1 VRYYEA
7 DECTFQILRRS
18 LMTKNRWTLR
28 LVIILA
34 LVASFLLSA
43 YAPISGDP
51 TVPASDLVRLVVR
64 NKYDKPLALR
74 LQAPGAYYYLQVEGE
89 STATYTV
96 LRGDY
101 DYTLWGCGAT
111 SSGTMDL
118 NKNRTLIMP
127 ICGGGVTNVPQN
139 GKKLDLSTLIK
150 IVPVTI
156 ENALDTHVLVIFTGA
171 STYVFTFDKGQKKDY
186 TIARGSYTVK
196 YWACG
201 AYVTRDFEANKNSS
215 LVLTCGK

>member
-1 VRYYEA
+1 M
-7 DECTFQILRRS
+7 I
-18 LMTKNRWTLR
+18 KKRWTLR

-51 TVPASDLVRLVVR
+51 TVPANPLVRLVIR
-64 NKYDKPLALR
+64 NKYDKPLSLR

-89 STATYTV
+89 STATYSV
-96 LRGDY
+96 LRGEY

-111 SSGTMDL
+111 STGTMDL
-118 NKNRTLIMP
+118 TKNQTMIMP
-127 ICGGGVTNVPQN
+127 ICGGGVTHASPNE
-139 GKKLDLSTLIK
+139 KKVDLSSLIK

-156 ENALDTHVLVIFTGA
+156 ENTLEARLLVILTGQ
-171 STYVFTFDKGQKKDY
+171 STYVFSIDKGDKNDY

>member
-1 VRYYEA
+1 
-7 DECTFQILRRS
+7 
-18 LMTKNRWTLR
+18 MTKNRWTLR
-28 LVIILA
+28 LIIILA
-34 LVASFLLSA
+34 LVTSFLLSA

-51 TVPASDLVRLVVR
+51 TVTSKDLVRLVVR
-64 NKYDKPLALR
+64 NKYDQPLSLK
-74 LQAPGAYYYLQVEGE
+74 LQAPGAYYYVQVEGE

-96 LRGDY
+96 LRGEY
-101 DYTLWGCGAT
+101 DYMLWGCGAT

-118 NKNRTLIMP
+118 TKNRTLIMP
-127 ICGGGVTNVPQN
+127 ICGGGVTHVPQN
-139 GKKLDLSTLIK
+139 GKKLDLSSLIK

-156 ENALDTHVLVIFTGA
+156 ENTLNTRLMVILSGA
-171 STYVFTFDKGQKKDY
+171 STYVFMIDKGDKNDY

>member
-1 VRYYEA
+1 
-7 DECTFQILRRS
+7 
-18 LMTKNRWTLR
+18 MTKNRWTLR

-34 LVASFLLSA
+34 LVTSFLLSA

-51 TVPASDLVRLVVR
+51 NVTAKDLVRVVVR
-64 NKYDKPLALR
+64 NKYDKPIYLK
-74 LQAPGAYYYLQVEGE
+74 LQAPARYYYLQVEGE
-89 STATYTV
+89 TTNTYTV

-101 DYTLWGCGAT
+101 DYMLWGCGAT

-127 ICGGGVTNVPQN
+127 VCGGGVTHVPPD
-139 GKKLDLSTLIK
+139 GKKVDLSSLIK

-156 ENALDTHVLVIFTGA
+156 KNSLDIHLLVILTGA
-171 STYVFTFDKGQKKDY
+171 STYVFNIDKGQKNDY

-215 LVLTCGK
+215 LVLTCK

>member
-1 VRYYEA
+1 
-7 DECTFQILRRS
+7 
-18 LMTKNRWTLR
+18 MTKNRWTLR

-43 YAPISGDP
+43 YAPISGDS
-51 TVPASDLVRLVVR
+51 TVSAKDLVRLVVR
-64 NKYDKPLALR
+64 NKYEKPLSLR
-74 LQAPGAYYYLQVEGE
+74 LQAPGAYYYVQVEGE

-96 LRGDY
+96 LRGEY

-118 NKNRTLIMP
+118 TKNRTLIMP

-150 IVPVTI
+150 IVPVTV
-156 ENALDTHVLVIFTGA
+156 ENTLDTRLMVILTGA
-171 STYVFTFDKGQKKDY
+171 STYVFMIDKGDKNDY